1 MTRLISK
8 KQACE
13 KTSYSRAHIDRL
25 SNDPEYRHHGFP
37 RTVKLGQAR
46 VAYVESEIDD
56 WIAKRIADRDSS
68 RN

>member
-13 KTSYSRAHIDRL
+13 KTSYSRAHLDRL

-56 WIAKRIADRDSS
+56 WIALRVADRDSS
-68 RN
+68 T